1 MPVFH
6 TFIRKQVMTPFD
18 WQFPYP
24 SQRMPILA
32 RNCVATS
39 QPLAAQAGLRMLM
52 KGGSAVDAVL
62 ATAIALTVL
71 EPTSNGI
78 GSDAFA
84 ILWDGKKLQGLNAS
98 GRSPAAWTP
107 DRFKGLPAMPQR
119 GWDSVTVPGAVA
131 AWVELSRKYGKLPF
145 ADLFEPAIKYAAG
158 GFMVT
163 PTISRLWQKQAPEL
177 AAQPGYAQ
185 AFMPNGRAPLPGEL
199 FAFPDQARTLQR
211 IAETKGEAFYKGD
224 LAEKIVAHAKKHGG
238 AMTLDD
244 LAAHQVDWVEPIGQ
258 NYRGY
263 TLHEIPPN
271 GQGIGAL
278 ISLGILE
285 NIDMAGLPV
294 DSADSLHVQLEAMKL
309 AFADI
314 YEYVSDPATMRVTPA
329 QMLDRAYLASR
340 AKLIDMKKAQDPK
353 FGTPPTGGTVYLTA
367 ADESGMMVSY
377 IQSNYAGFGSGVV
390 VDGTGISLQNRG
402 YGFVLKPGHANEVG
416 PRKRPFQTI
425 IPAFVT
431 KDGKPVMSYGVMG
444 GSMQAQ
450 GHSQV
455 MVRFA
460 DYGQNPQAAADAPR
474 WRIDTGLSLGIEQGV
489 SPDVIAELQRRGH
502 NITQADRWS
511 TDFGRAQLIY
521 KMQDGYLAASERRTD
536 GQAVGF

>member
-1 MPVFH
+1 M
-6 TFIRKQVMTPFD
+6 KPFD

-24 SQRMPILA
+24 SQRMPVLA

-39 QPLAAQAGLRMLM
+39 QPLAAQAGLRMML

-62 ATAIALTVL
+62 ATAISLTVL

-107 DRFKGLPAMPQR
+107 ERFKGLTAMPQR

-145 ADLFEPAIKYAAG
+145 ADLFEPAIEYASR

-163 PTISRLWQKQAPEL
+163 PTIARLWDKQLPEL
-177 AAQPGYAQ
+177 KSMPGYAE

-199 FAFPDQARTLQR
+199 FTFADQARTLQR
-211 IAETKGEAFYKGD
+211 IAETKGKSFYQGD
-224 LAEKIVAHAKKHGG
+224 LAEKMVAHAKQHGG
-238 AMTLDD
+238 AMTMAD
-244 LAAHQVDWVEPIGQ
+244 LAAHQVDWVEPVGQ

-285 NIDMAGLPV
+285 NIDMGALPV

-340 AKLIDMKKAQDPK
+340 AKSIDMKKAQDPN

-367 ADESGMMVSY
+367 ADASGMMVSY

-390 VDGTGISLQNRG
+390 VNGTGISLQNRG

-431 KDGKPVMSYGVMG
+431 KDGQPVMSYGVMG

-460 DYGQNPQAAADAPR
+460 DHGQNPQAAADAPR

-489 SPDVIAELQRRGH
+489 DPAVIAELNRRGH

-521 KMQDGYLAASERRTD
+521 KMDDGYLAASERRTD